1 MNFNPQLSSGAAIAL
16 ALLAGS
22 MWGTWFISLKY
33 LGAYPLDGFFVTLF
47 SASVVFVWTVGLVVD
62 RGALAGN
69 IMAVWDSDPLRI
81 VATYICG
88 GIYVVS
94 IRFQL
99 SVFRTIGLSLAQP
112 IQSAIATLISLT
124 ITVVVGGVPTGTSI
138 PRLVLAT
145 LILICAVM
153 CSMLAG
159 YFRSHAQA
167 QQPAN
172 RQYVPMSA
180 MWRSLVLVLI
190 ASLLSPAYPFALSFG
205 LHSITQPNGLAVL
218 PYMAILASG
227 AFTGS
232 LLSSGIKLTRRG
244 EWNQV
249 WAAGIGIH
257 KFGIWSGLFHYGGN
271 IIHTFAASFLSAAI
285 AFPLGIT
292 SGLWTQ
298 MWGIVYGEL
307 KGSPLRAYIALI
319 SGVILYV
326 VGAYIIA
333 TGSR

>member
-1 MNFNPQLSSGAAIAL
+1 MNFNPQLSSGAAIAM

-33 LGAYPLDGFFVTLF
+33 LGGYPLDGFFVTLF
-47 SASVVFVWTVGLVVD
+47 ATSVVFVWAVGLVID
-62 RGALAGN
+62 RGALIGN
-69 IMAVWDSDPLRI
+69 IMAVWDTDPVRI

-112 IQSAIATLISLT
+112 LQSAIATLISLA
-124 ITVVVGGVPTGTSI
+124 ITVVVGGVTPGTSI

-145 LILICAVM
+145 VVLICAVM

-159 YFRSHAQA
+159 YFRSHAQS
-167 QQPAN
+167 QQPEN

-180 MWRSLVLVLI
+180 MWRSLGLVLL

-205 LHSITQPNGLAVL
+205 MRSITQPNGLAVL
-218 PYMAILASG
+218 PYMAVLATG

-232 LLSSGIKLTRRG
+232 LLSSGLSLTRRG
-244 EWNQV
+244 QWNQV
-249 WAAGIGIH
+249 WAAGFGIH
-257 KFGIWSGLFHYGGN
+257 KFGIWSALFHYGGN
-271 IIHTFAASFLSAAI
+271 IIHAFAASFLSAAV

-298 MWGIVYGEL
+298 MWGLVYGEL
-307 KGSPLRAYIALI
+307 KGSPPRAYIALF
-319 SGVILYV
+319 SGLILYV

-333 TGSR
+333 TGAR